1 MKKNILLAAALM
13 LGGMI
18 APSYA
23 FEGAAVT
30 GLKSPV
36 TTVTCDTRNED
47 EQAMC
52 ASKCEDTFIR
62 HKNDN
67 MADHEKLWSDRLACD
82 TKCGCP
88 ENSKH

>member
-1 MKKNILLAAALM
+1 M

-18 APSYA
+18 ALLRLRRRGRDRPEKPRYD
-23 FEGAAVT
+23 VT
-30 GLKSPV
+30 ATLAS
-36 TTVTCDTRNED
+36 ED

-67 MADHEKLWSDRLACD
+67 MAITKIVVGQVACRH
-82 TKCGCP
+82 KCGCP